1 MDLLNRVAIV
11 TGGAIGIG
19 RAITL
24 ELANQGCDIVINY
37 NTSAE
42 KALALV
48 KEIEAMG
55 HQAIAVQADVG
66 NFEDAKKLVQAAVD
80 HFGGFN
86 ILVNNAGIVADNLML
101 RMTEEQ
107 FDKVINTNLKGVWN
121 MCKHA
126 LKYLLKADQGRI
138 INISSVSG
146 VMGNAGQTNYSA
158 AKAGVIGLT
167 KALAR
172 EIASRGVTVNAVA
185 PGFIET
191 AMTTNLPIETTE
203 LWKQGIPLKRFGS
216 TLEVAHSVA
225 FLASK
230 NAGYITGHVLSVDG
244 GIVM

>member
-1 MDLLNRVAIV
+1 MDSLNRIAIV

-19 RAITL
+19 RAISL
-24 ELANQGCDIVINY
+24 ELATQGCDIVINY

-55 HQAIAVQADVG
+55 QKAIAVQADVG
-66 NFEDAKKLVQAAVD
+66 NFEDAKKLVQAAID
-80 HFGGFN
+80 QFGGVN
-86 ILVNNAGIVADNLML
+86 ILVNNAGIVAD
-101 RMTEEQ
+101 
-107 FDKVINTNLKGVWN
+107 NLKGVWN

-126 LKYLLKADQGRI
+126 LKYILKADQGRI
-138 INISSVSG
+138 VNITSVSG

-191 AMTTNLPIETTE
+191 AMTANLPFETVE
-203 LWKQGIPLKRFGS
+203 SWKQGIPLKRFGS
-216 TLEVAHSVA
+216 VLEVAQSVA
-225 FLASK
+225 FLASPK
-230 NAGYITGHVLSVDG
+230 AGYITGHVLEVDG

>member
-1 MDLLNRVAIV
+1 
-11 TGGAIGIG
+11 
-19 RAITL
+19 
-24 ELANQGCDIVINY
+24 
-37 NTSAE
+37 
-42 KALALV
+42 
-48 KEIEAMG
+48 
-55 HQAIAVQADVG
+55 
-66 NFEDAKKLVQAAVD
+66 
-80 HFGGFN
+80 
-86 ILVNNAGIVADNLML
+86 
-101 RMTEEQ
+101 
-107 FDKVINTNLKGVWN
+107 
-121 MCKHA
+121 
-126 LKYLLKADQGRI
+126 
-138 INISSVSG
+138 
-146 VMGNAGQTNYSA
+146 MGNAGQTNYSA

-191 AMTTNLPIETTE
+191 AMTANLPIETTE

>member
-1 MDLLNRVAIV
+1 MDSLNRVAIV
-11 TGGAIGIG
+11 TGGAVGIG
-19 RAITL
+19 RAIAI
-24 ELANQGCDIVINY
+24 ELAKEGCDIVINY

-42 KALALV
+42 KALTLV
-48 KEIEAMG
+48 EEIEKYG
-55 HQAIAVQADVG
+55 RRAIAVQADVG
-66 NFEDAKKLVQAAVD
+66 QFEDAKRLVQTAVD
-80 HFGGFN
+80 EFGGIN

-121 MCKHA
+121 MSKHA
-126 LKYLLKADQGRI
+126 LKYLLKANQGRI
-138 INISSVSG
+138 INITSVSG
-146 VMGNAGQTNYSA
+146 IMGNAGQTNYSA

-191 AMTTNLPIETTE
+191 NMTASLPSEIIES
-203 LWKQGIPLKRFGS
+203 WKQGIPLKRFGS
-216 TLEVAHSVA
+216 VEEVAQSVA
-225 FLASK
+225 FLASEK
-230 NAGYITGHVLSVDG
+230 AAYITGHVLTVDG

>member
-1 MDLLNRVAIV
+1 MDSLNRIAIV

-19 RAITL
+19 RAISL
-24 ELANQGCDIVINY
+24 ELATQGCDIVINY

-55 HQAIAVQADVG
+55 QKAIAVQADVG
-66 NFEDAKKLVQAAVD
+66 NFEDAKKLVQAAID
-80 HFGGFN
+80 QFGGVN

-126 LKYLLKADQGRI
+126 LKYILKADQGRI
-138 INISSVSG
+138 VNITSVSG

-191 AMTTNLPIETTE
+191 AMTANLPFETVE
-203 LWKQGIPLKRFGS
+203 SWKQGIPLKRFGS
-216 TLEVAHSVA
+216 VLEVAQSVA
-225 FLASK
+225 FLASPK
-230 NAGYITGHVLSVDG
+230 AGYITGHVLEVDG

>member
-1 MDLLNRVAIV
+1 MDSLNRVAIV
-11 TGGAIGIG
+11 TGGAVGIG
-19 RAITL
+19 RAIAI
-24 ELANQGCDIVINY
+24 ELAKEGCDIVINY

-48 KEIEAMG
+48 EEIEKYG
-55 HQAIAVQADVG
+55 RHAIAVQADVG
-66 NFEDAKKLVQAAVD
+66 QFEDAKRLVQTAVD
-80 HFGGFN
+80 EFGGIN

-121 MCKHA
+121 MSKHA
-126 LKYLLKADQGRI
+126 LKYLLKANQGRI
-138 INISSVSG
+138 INITSVSG
-146 VMGNAGQTNYSA
+146 IMGNAGQTNYSA

-167 KALAR
+167 KSLAR

-191 AMTTNLPIETTE
+191 NMTASLPSETIES
-203 LWKQGIPLKRFGS
+203 WKQGIPLKRFGFVE
-216 TLEVAHSVA
+216 EVAQSVA
-225 FLASK
+225 FLASEK
-230 NAGYITGHVLSVDG
+230 AAYITGHVLTVDG